1 MRTTTTTIAINIP
14 ADRPV
19 EAFVAGAAGVLAVCE
34 GGPAGGVG
42 TAASATG
49 VLLGSAGV
57 AAAAGVSAG
66 VSAAFLGRADDRA
79 W

>member
-1 MRTTTTTIAINIP
+1 MIIATNIP
-14 ADRPV
+14 ADRLV
-19 EAFVAGAAGVLAVCE
+19 DTFVAGAAGVLAVSE

-49 VLLGSAGV
+49 VLAGSAGA

-66 VSAAFLGRADDRA
+66 VSADFLGRADGRVR
-79 W
+79 

>member
-1 MRTTTTTIAINIP
+1 MMSTTTIIAINIP

-19 EAFVAGAAGVLAVCE
+19 EAFVTGAAGVLAVSG
-34 GGPAGGVG
+34 GGPAGAVG

-49 VLLGSAGV
+49 VLLGSAGA

-66 VSAAFLGRADDRA
+66 VSAGFLGRADGGAR
-79 W
+79 